1 MLLYLNFKKIHLPRQ
16 HPVKTFSNASKLGHL
31 IFSFITELYY
41 NSIRAKTKEYS
52 RIFSLF
58 LKNTGI

>member
-1 MLLYLNFKKIHLPRQ
+1 MLLYLNFKKIRLPRQ
-16 HPVKTFSNASKLGHL
+16 HPVKTFSNASKFGHL
-31 IFSFITELYY
+31 IFSITELYY